1 MTLKGCSWHNCFFN
15 NLQGEKS
22 DGGELEGN
30 IQGERYLED
39 INQSQ
44 YVDLM
49 WILNQKNLKIEK
61 KNFSIYDNWK
71 FEY

>member
-1 MTLKGCSWHNCFFN
+1 MTPKGCSWRNCFFS

-44 YVDLM
+44 SVDLT
-49 WILNQKNLKIEK
+49 WILNQKHLKIEK
-61 KNFSIYDNWK
+61 KIF
-71 FEY
+71 